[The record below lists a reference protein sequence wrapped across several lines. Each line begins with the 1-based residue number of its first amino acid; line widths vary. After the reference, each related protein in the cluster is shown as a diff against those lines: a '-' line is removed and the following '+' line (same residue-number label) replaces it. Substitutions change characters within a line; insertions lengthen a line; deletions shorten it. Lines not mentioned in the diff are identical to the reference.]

1 MITLYFIGLGTDNIN
16 RGKDFHNCAELRSS
30 KRLFELF
37 QLKLL
42 KFRNYFLYPECVDVR
57 HDVVSTLPLFGR
69 RHLEVD
75 LVDLALHLGYLEC

>member
-1 MITLYFIGLGTDNIN
+1 MHF
-16 RGKDFHNCAELRSS
+16 DFFLLCLQVFGNC
-30 KRLFELF
+30 
-37 QLKLL
+37 
-42 KFRNYFLYPECVDVR
+42 FLYPECVDVR